1 MKVVAFNGSPNKE
14 GNTYHAIK
22 MVLSELEKEGMET
35 EVVHVGN
42 KSIRGCM
49 ACGQCAKNKNEQCVL
64 PGDEVNGWIQKMK
77 EADGIIL
84 GSPVHFSAM
93 GGTMKSFLDRAFYVT
108 GVNGGMLRHKVGAS
122 VVAVRR
128 SGGVPTFNQLNNYI
142 NYSEMIMPT
151 SNYWNVIH
159 GTKPGDALQDKEGVQ
174 IMGVLGK
181 NMVWLMKL
189 VENGKEN
196 VEIPGKE
203 RKTMMS
209 FIR

>member
-22 MVLSELEKEGMET
+22 MVLSELEKEGIET
-35 EVVHVGN
+35 EIVHVGN

-189 VENGKEN
+189 VENGKEK

>member
-14 GNTYHAIK
+14 GNTYQAIK
-22 MVLSELEKEGMET
+22 LVTNELEKEGIET
-35 EVVHVGN
+35 EIINVGN
-42 KSIRGCM
+42 KSIRGCI
-49 ACGQCAKNKNEQCVL
+49 ACNQCVKNQNEQCVL

-93 GGTMKSFLDRAFYVT
+93 GGTMKSFLDRAFYVI
-108 GVNGGMLRHKVGAS
+108 GVNGGLLRHKVGTS

-128 SGGVPTFNQLNNYI
+128 AGGIPTFNQLNNYI
-142 NYSEMIMPT
+142 NYAEMLMPT
-151 SNYWNVIH
+151 SNYWSVIN
-159 GTKPGDALQDKEGVQ
+159 GTAPGEALLDKEGVQ
-174 IMGVLGK
+174 IMRVLGK

-189 VENGKEN
+189 VENGKGI
-196 VEIPGKE
+196 VEAPEKE
-203 RKTMMS
+203 PKTMMN